1 MIKVYVTSLLKSE
14 GEKERETK
22 VNGEFVEQN

>member
-14 GEKERETK
+14 GGKKRETE